1 MQLYTQTRDELIR
14 CFILTYYY
22 MLFKIALLL
31 VLEKKRNVFVFLV
44 RKYFEVVLSYEN
56 DFQNMHY
63 DSKGDIQPDIHD
75 VCSDF
80 VT

>member
-1 MQLYTQTRDELIR
+1 MFY
-14 CFILTYYY
+14 FN
-22 MLFKIALLL
+22 LLL
-31 VLEKKRNVFVFLV
+31 HVIQDCFVISFRKKRNVFVFLV

-56 DFQNMHY
+56 DFQEMHY

-80 VT
+80 AT